1 MPISILVVQNPL
13 KVKELVRVHYGQLC
27 GCDGT
32 EYIPAL
38 EAGFY
43 EFKSRRPYLP
53 LMLRVRLVEEAVLKI
68 VGGKTLW
75 GSIP

>member
-27 GCDGT
+27 GCDGM

-43 EFKSRRPYLP
+43 EFKSRRPYF
-53 LMLRVRLVEEAVLKI
+53 ADI
-68 VGGKTLW
+68 VQLGRTTDL
-75 GSIP
+75 

>member
-43 EFKSRRPYLP
+43 EFKSRRPYP
-53 LMLRVRLVEEAVLKI
+53 PNVACP
-68 VGGKTLW
+68 VGR
-75 GSIP
+75 GSGLENRWW